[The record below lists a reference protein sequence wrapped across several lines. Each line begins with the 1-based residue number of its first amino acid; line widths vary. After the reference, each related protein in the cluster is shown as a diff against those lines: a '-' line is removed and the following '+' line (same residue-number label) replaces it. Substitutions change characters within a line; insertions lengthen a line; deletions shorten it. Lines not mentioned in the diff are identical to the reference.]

1 MKLHPDAIIRELKTQ
16 GPLTY
21 IELRSTFYS
30 FLSKEIWVPI
40 IELTDKG
47 IISLV
52 GDRYYLPEQ
61 MTTANR
67 IEQAFEVEH
76 PKLKL

>member
-1 MKLHPDAIIRELKTQ
+1 MKLHPDAVIHELKTK
-16 GPLTY
+16 GPLTF
-21 IELRSTFYS
+21 IELRSVFYI

-52 GDRYYLPEQ
+52 RDRYYLPEQ
-61 MTTANR
+61 
-67 IEQAFEVEH
+67 
-76 PKLKL
+76 LKD